1 MRAPDL
7 TLAVRNLTGR
17 PLFATTAIL
26 LMALAAGANAAVFSV
41 VRGVLLKPL
50 PYSQPERLVA
60 VWPDWFVSNEE
71 IAYWREHAR
80 SFEDLGAVSPGWLM
94 ALVAPG
100 HEPLKVT
107 GARMS
112 DNFFEMLGVGAMFG
126 RTLQS
131 GDSAPARMGVVVIS
145 AELYERHFAAQ
156 PNVVG
161 STIEL
166 DGQPH
171 EIVGVMP
178 RGFEFVEPGTDVWAP
193 LLFDPA
199 SRNHK
204 APFSQGYAR
213 LVSQASGVG
222 ANNELTALVPTMR
235 ADLGKANDWGQ
246 TLRVQSLQE
255 SVTATLQ
262 PTLLVMLA
270 AVGLILLL
278 ASVNLGTLV
287 LSRSIERA
295 REIAVRT
302 ALGASRARLVRQ
314 LVTEQ
319 GVLALAGALAGVLL
333 ARVTLPSL
341 VAAIPPEMP
350 RQGDIALDGVVF
362 VVVLTATVGIALLF
376 ALVPIVLLA
385 RPELQPLL
393 RQHQGTDTSGRRRAL
408 GTLVALQIALA
419 AVLGIGAG
427 LMLRSLWNLQH
438 VQPGFE
444 SRGVMT
450 FRLQTTS
457 KYNSLSNGLPYLEQ
471 VVERVRALPGV
482 DSIGSIQHLPMTG
495 YNWTSQVHRTEAPP
509 APGTTPPTTI
519 WRFINWDYFE
529 TMRVPLRA
537 GRVFNR
543 FDTLKSTRVAIIN
556 ETFARQEYGSAS
568 AAIGRRLTTSSGA
581 GTEDVEIVG
590 VTGDVRFMSLDAP
603 ARAEMYRPMAQTF
616 MFPMA
621 FVVRTTGDPSH
632 LAPAVRQAAYAVD
645 PTIPVAELQPLDAL
659 LARSL
664 ARPRL
669 LTVLLSVFAAVGLLL
684 TVIGVYGVVAYW
696 VRRRER
702 EFGIRLA
709 LGAAPSHILGGVVRQ
724 GGLYAVV
731 GIALALPIAFGLTRL
746 MRSVIYGV
754 TAHDPV
760 TFVAL
765 PVAILAATLAA
776 TYFPARR
783 AARVD
788 PAATMR
794 SE

>member
-1 MRAPDL
+1 MRAHDL
-7 TLAVRNLTGR
+7 TLAVRNLARR
-17 PLFATTAIL
+17 PLFAATAIL
-26 LMALAAGANAAVFSV
+26 LMALAAGANAAVFSI

-50 PYSQPERLVA
+50 PYAQPEQLVA
-60 VWPDWFVSNEE
+60 FWPEWFVSNEE
-71 IAYWREHAR
+71 IAYWRTHTQ
-80 SFEDLGAVSPGWLM
+80 SFDEIAAVSPGWLM

-112 DNFFEMLGVGAMFG
+112 DTFFEMLGVGAMLG
-126 RTLQS
+126 RTLQP
-131 GDSAPARMGVVVIS
+131 GDSAPGRMGIIVIS
-145 AELYERHFAAQ
+145 AELYERHFGAR

-161 STIEL
+161 STIDL

-171 EIVGVMP
+171 QVVGVMP

-213 LVSQASGVG
+213 LAPHASVAG
-222 ANNELTALVPTMR
+222 ANSELATLVPAMR
-235 ADLGKANDWGQ
+235 RDLGKANDWGQ

-262 PTLLVMLA
+262 PTLLVMLV

-295 REIAVRT
+295 REIAVRA

-333 ARVTLPSL
+333 ARVALPSL
-341 VAAIPPEMP
+341 VAVIPPEMP
-350 RQGDIALDGVVF
+350 RQGDISLDGAVF
-362 VVVLTATVGIALLF
+362 VAVLAATVGIALLF
-376 ALVPIVLLA
+376 ALVPIVLIA

-393 RQHQGTDTSGRRRAL
+393 RQHHSTDTRGRRRTL
-408 GTLVALQIALA
+408 GTLVALQISLA
-419 AVLGIGAG
+419 VVLGIGAG
-427 LMLRSLWNLQH
+427 LMLRSLWNLQQ

-444 SRGVMT
+444 PRSVLT

-457 KYNSLSNGLPYLEQ
+457 KYTSLANGLPYLEQ
-471 VVERVRALPGV
+471 VVERVRGLPGV
-482 DSIGSIQHLPMTG
+482 VSIGSIQHLPMTG
-495 YNWTSQVHRTEAPP
+495 YNWTSEVHRTEAPP
-509 APGTTPPTTI
+509 APGTTPPTAI

-529 TMRVPLRA
+529 TMKIPVRA
-537 GRVFNR
+537 GRVFTS
-543 FDTLKSTRVAIIN
+543 FDTLKSTRVAIVN

-568 AAIGRRLTTSSGA
+568 AAIGRRLTTIAAA
-581 GTEDVEIVG
+581 GNEEVEIVG
-590 VTGDVRFMSLDAP
+590 VTGDVRFLSLDAP
-603 ARAEMYRPMAQTF
+603 ARAEIYRPMAQTF

-621 FVVRTTGDPSH
+621 FVVRTDGDPAQ
-632 LAPAVRQAAYAVD
+632 LAAAVRQVAYAVD
-645 PTIPVAELQPLDAL
+645 PTVPVAELQPLETL

-664 ARPRL
+664 RRPRL
-669 LTVLLSVFAAVGLLL
+669 LTMLLSVFAAVGLLL

-709 LGAAPSHILGGVVRQ
+709 LGAAPSRILGGVIWQ
-724 GGLYAVV
+724 GALYALV
-731 GIALALPIAFGLTRL
+731 GIGLALPLAFGLTRL
-746 MRSVIYGV
+746 MRSVIYGIS
-754 TAHDPV
+754 AHDPL
-760 TFVAL
+760 TFAAL
-765 PVAILAATLAA
+765 PVAILTATLAA
-776 TYFPARR
+776 AYFPARR

-788 PAATMR
+788 PASTMKA
-794 SE
+794 E